1 MERINGGMI
10 SVKLVEKS
18 FHKYKN
24 RLSNL
29 PQDFNPTFLKHF
41 DKDSYRFVWHKRK
54 KKAGDTKTPLKS
66 IKRVVNSYDRIYM
79 RGSNSTKKGYKND
92 YIFQSTGI

>member
-1 MERINGGMI
+1 MKGDCIYHIYTNFELLAIMERINGGMI

-18 FHKYKN
+18 FYKYKN

-41 DKDSYRFVWHKRK
+41 NKDSYRFVWHKRK
-54 KKAGDTKTPLKS
+54 KKS
-66 IKRVVNSYDRIYM
+66 RWH
-79 RGSNSTKKGYKND
+79 KN
-92 YIFQSTGI
+92 IFEIN